1 MALTWLGWGAS
12 LCRSTYAA
20 YDQYV
25 HSNMIGVPSFDKAVP
40 AAATLRDVVGGVY
53 EAQMGRAL
61 AWERY
66 ARSQ

>member
-1 MALTWLGWGAS
+1 
-12 LCRSTYAA
+12 
-20 YDQYV
+20 
-25 HSNMIGVPSFDKAVP
+25 MIGVPSFDTAVP

-66 ARSQ
+66 APIVNKGLQVMW